1 MQVIVVLIAQSCYYS
16 YKKKYGRWRA
26 RLGFFM
32 VDKLLRKEDFVKQ
45 IFDGAVLM
53 IGGFLGDGTPELLI
67 DEIVKVGKRD
77 LTVIANDTAF
87 PGKGIGKLISAG
99 LVKKAIV
106 SHIGTNPETQKQM
119 IEGTTT
125 VELVPQ
131 GTLAE
136 KVRAGGFGLGGILT
150 PTGLGTIVED
160 DKQRC
165 EIDGKEYLI
174 EPAIKADIALLKAQK
189 ADYLGN
195 LSYNLT
201 AQNFNPLMAFAAQT
215 TIVEVEELVPKGG
228 LSPNEIRTPH
238 AVVDFIIKGDC

>member
-1 MQVIVVLIAQSCYYS
+1 
-16 YKKKYGRWRA
+16 
-26 RLGFFM
+26 M
-32 VDKLLRKEDFVKQ
+32 VDKVLKKEDFVEK
-45 IFDGAVLM
+45 IFDGAILM

-67 DEIVKVGKRD
+67 DEIVKAGKKD

-87 PGKGIGKLISAG
+87 PGKGIGKLIDAG

-119 IEGTTT
+119 IEGTME

-150 PTGLGTIVED
+150 PTGLGTVVED

-165 EIDGKEYLI
+165 EIDGEEFLV
-174 EPAIKADIALLKAQK
+174 EPAIKADIALLKAKK
-189 ADYLGN
+189 ADVLGN
-195 LSYNLT
+195 LVYNLT

-215 TIVEVEELVPKGG
+215 TIVEVEELLPKGG
-228 LSPNEIRTPH
+228 IAPNDVRTPH
-238 AVVDFIIKGDC
+238 AVVDFLVRGDC

>member
-1 MQVIVVLIAQSCYYS
+1 MI
-16 YKKKYGRWRA
+16 
-26 RLGFFM
+26 
-32 VDKLLRKEDFVKQ
+32 DKLLKREDFVEK

-67 DEIVKVGKRD
+67 DEIVKAGKKN

-106 SHIGTNPETQKQM
+106 SHIGTNPETQKMM
-119 IEGTTT
+119 IDSTME

-150 PTGLGTIVED
+150 PTGLGTVVED
-160 DKQRC
+160 NKQTC
-165 EIDGKEYLI
+165 EIDGKAYLI
-174 EPAIKADIALLKAQK
+174 EPAIKADIALLKAKK
-189 ADYLGN
+189 ADELGN
-195 LSYNLT
+195 LTYNLT
-201 AQNFNPLMAFAAQT
+201 AQNFNPLMAFAAQL

-228 LSPNEIRTPH
+228 ISPNDVRTPH
-238 AVVDFIIKGDC
+238 AVIDYIVKGDCQ

>member
-1 MQVIVVLIAQSCYYS
+1 
-16 YKKKYGRWRA
+16 
-26 RLGFFM
+26 M
-32 VDKLLRKEDFVKQ
+32 VDKLLKKEDFIEKL
-45 IFDGAVLM
+45 FDGAILM

-67 DEIVKVGKRD
+67 DEIVKNGIKD
-77 LTVIANDTAF
+77 LTIIANDTAF
-87 PGKGIGKLISAG
+87 PGKGIGKLIDAR

-119 IEGTTT
+119 IEGTME
-125 VELVPQ
+125 VELIPQ

-174 EPAIKADIALLKAQK
+174 EPAIKADIALLKAK
-189 ADYLGN
+189 RADELGN
-195 LSYNLT
+195 LTYNLT
-201 AQNFNPLMAFAAQT
+201 AQNFNPLMAFAAET

-228 LSPNEIRTPH
+228 VSPNEVRTPH
-238 AVVDFIIKGDC
+238 AVVDFLVRGSCK

>member
-1 MQVIVVLIAQSCYYS
+1 MI
-16 YKKKYGRWRA
+16 
-26 RLGFFM
+26 
-32 VDKLLRKEDFVKQ
+32 DKLLKREDFAEK

-67 DEIVKVGKRD
+67 DEIVKAGKKN

-106 SHIGTNPETQKQM
+106 SHIGTNPETQKMM
-119 IEGTTT
+119 IDSTME

-150 PTGLGTIVED
+150 PTGLGTVVED

-165 EIDGKEYLI
+165 VVDGKEYLI
-174 EPAIKADIALLKAQK
+174 EPAIKADIALLKAKK
-189 ADYLGN
+189 ADELGN
-195 LSYNLT
+195 LTYNLT
-201 AQNFNPLMAFAAQT
+201 AQNFNPLMAFAAQMT
-215 TIVEVEELVPKGG
+215 VVEVEELVPRGG
-228 LSPNEIRTPH
+228 ISPNDVRTPH
-238 AVVDFIIKGDC
+238 AVIDYIVKGDCQ